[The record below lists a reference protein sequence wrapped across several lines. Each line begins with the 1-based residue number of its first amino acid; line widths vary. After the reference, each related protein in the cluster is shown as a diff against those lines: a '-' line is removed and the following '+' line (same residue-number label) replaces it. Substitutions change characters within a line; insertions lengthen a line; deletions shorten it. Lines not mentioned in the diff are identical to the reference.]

1 MRQHNPATLDLIDP
15 NPHQHSA
22 MRTIDRWF
30 AGNGEPQVGLVTRI
44 DCFLK
49 GDEAPAH
56 RVCTANG
63 EVPFRTIAAF
73 VGDHRPID

>member
-1 MRQHNPATLDLIDP
+1 MDPGALLRQHNPATLDLIDP

-22 MRTIDRWF
+22 MRTVDGRL
-30 AGNGEPQVGLVTRI
+30 ADNSEPQVGPVTQI

-56 RVCTANG
+56 
-63 EVPFRTIAAF
+63 
-73 VGDHRPID
+73 